1 MASVILRTLIV
12 YILLSISLRIMGKRQ
27 LGELDVSDL
36 VSTLLVSEIASIPID
51 DPDIPILNAILP
63 ILFILSV
70 EVILSTVKNKSE
82 KIKSVIE
89 SSPVYIIY
97 KGKLLQKALR
107 DNRISIN
114 ELLSELRFQGVGD
127 ISDVYYAI
135 IEQNGSVSV
144 MKKGDGGIAH
154 PVIIDGKINS
164 PALSAVGYTEAML
177 IDELAKR
184 RVRPDKLFLMT
195 IDDNGKINLIERE
208 KNEGK
213 NSGGGDPDPCDRRSS
228 DKRPDNKAKNREH
241 ISRGHRH

>member
-97 KGKLLQKALR
+97 KGKLLQNSLKE
-107 DNRISIN
+107 NRISID
-114 ELLSELRFQGVGD
+114 EVLSEMRAQGIAD
-127 ISDVYYAI
+127 ISEVYYGI
-135 IEQNGSVSV
+135 IEQNGSLSLI
-144 MKKGDGGIAH
+144 KKSGRAMAH
-154 PVIIDGKINS
+154 AVIIDGEMIEKTVTAQKINKKRIYEILKDHS
-164 PALSAVGYTEAML
+164 L
-177 IDELAKR
+177 DAKD
-184 RVRPDKLFLMT
+184 VFLMT
-195 IDDNGKINLIERE
+195 MSDDGSVNLIPKE
-208 KNEGK
+208 NE
-213 NSGGGDPDPCDRRSS
+213 
-228 DKRPDNKAKNREH
+228 
-241 ISRGHRH
+241 